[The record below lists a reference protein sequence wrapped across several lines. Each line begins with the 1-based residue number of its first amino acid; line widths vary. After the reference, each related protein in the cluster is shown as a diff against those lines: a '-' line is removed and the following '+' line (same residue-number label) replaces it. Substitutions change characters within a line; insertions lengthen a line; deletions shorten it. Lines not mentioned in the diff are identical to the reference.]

1 VRACA
6 PTRSRRAPR
15 RVLWRAQG
23 EFGAGERVEAV
34 YAWLTENCLADPGAG
49 FALARPDRAPLPPQQ
64 TLRAAGLLPSC
75 LLNFSGGAPGQPV
88 LRRDLLAG
96 ARPA

>member
-6 PTRSRRAPR
+6 PARSRRAPR
-15 RVLWRAQG
+15 KVLWRAQG

-34 YAWLTENCLADPGAG
+34 YAWLTEDCLADPGAG

-64 TLRAAGLLPSC
+64 TLRGAGLLPSC
-75 LLNFSGGAPGQPV
+75 LLNFSGGAPGQPG